1 MENRIKNVMAAVFG
15 ISIADIN
22 EESSPDSIGN
32 WDSLN
37 LMNLVVSLEEEF
49 DIEFDDDEIVEML
62 NFKLIVEIIK
72 EKKLSDK

>member
-15 ISIADIN
+15 ISIEDIN
-22 EESSPDSIGN
+22 EESSPDSIDN

-49 DIEFDDDEIVEML
+49 DIELDDDEIAEML

-72 EKKLSDK
+72 EKNI

>member
-1 MENRIKNVMAAVFG
+1 MESRIKNVMAAVFE
-15 ISIADIN
+15 IDIEDIN
-22 EESSPDSIGN
+22 EESSPDSIDN

-49 DIEFDDDEIVEML
+49 DIQFDDMDIVEML

-72 EKKLSDK
+72 QKL

>member
-1 MENRIKNVMAAVFG
+1 MENRIKNVMAAVFE
-15 ISIADIN
+15 ISIEDIN
-22 EESSPDSIGN
+22 EESSPDSIDN

-49 DIEFDDDEIVEML
+49 DIELDDDEIAEML

-72 EKKLSDK
+72 EKNV

>member
-1 MENRIKNVMAAVFG
+1 MENRIKNVMSAVFE
-15 ISIADIN
+15 ISIKDIN
-22 EESSPDSIGN
+22 EDSSPDSIDN

-49 DIEFDDDEIVEML
+49 DIEFDDDEIAEML

-72 EKKLSDK
+72 EKV

>member
-15 ISIADIN
+15 ISIEDIN
-22 EESSPDSIGN
+22 EESSPDSIDN

-72 EKKLSDK
+72 EKV

>member
-15 ISIADIN
+15 ISIEDIN
-22 EESSPDSIGN
+22 EESSPDSIDN

-49 DIEFDDDEIVEML
+49 DIEFDDSDIVEML
-62 NFKLIVEIIK
+62 NFKLIVSIIQ
-72 EKKLSDK
+72 EKLSN

>member
-1 MENRIKNVMAAVFG
+1 MMENRIRNVMAAVFG
-15 ISIADIN
+15 ISVEDIN
-22 EESSPDSIGN
+22 EESSPDSIDN

-62 NFKLIVEIIK
+62 NFKLLVEIIK
-72 EKKLSDK
+72 EKV

>member
-1 MENRIKNVMAAVFG
+1 MENRIKNVMAAVFE
-15 ISIADIN
+15 ISIEDIN
-22 EESSPDSIGN
+22 EESSPDSIDN

-62 NFKLIVEIIK
+62 NFKLLVEIIK
-72 EKKLSDK
+72 EKV

>member
-1 MENRIKNVMAAVFG
+1 MESRIKNVMAAVFE
-15 ISIADIN
+15 IDIEDIN
-22 EESSPDSIGN
+22 EESSPDSIDN

-49 DIEFDDDEIVEML
+49 DIQFDDMDIVEIL

-72 EKKLSDK
+72 QKL

>member
-1 MENRIKNVMAAVFG
+1 MENRIKNVMAAVFE
-15 ISIADIN
+15 ISIEDIN
-22 EESSPDSIGN
+22 EESSPDSIDN

-72 EKKLSDK
+72 EKV

>member
-15 ISIADIN
+15 ISIEDIN
-22 EESSPDSIGN
+22 EESSPDSIDN

-49 DIEFDDDEIVEML
+49 DVEFDDDEIVEML
-62 NFKLIVEIIK
+62 NFKLIVEIMK
-72 EKKLSDK
+72 EKV

>member
-15 ISIADIN
+15 ISIEDIN
-22 EESSPDSIGN
+22 EESSPDSIDN

-62 NFKLIVEIIK
+62 NFKLIVEIMK
-72 EKKLSDK
+72 EKV

>member
-15 ISIADIN
+15 ISIEDIN
-22 EESSPDSIGN
+22 EESSPDSIDN

-49 DIEFDDDEIVEML
+49 DIELDDDEIAEML

-72 EKKLSDK
+72 EKNV